1 MNQPIDHPP
10 AASPHLHHRQL
21 SYRQFYNWTC
31 WITGMLL
38 ICSCVSAF
46 WCYVFY
52 QGKEVG

>member
-46 WCYVFY
+46 WCYFFY
-52 QGKEVG
+52 QGNEVG